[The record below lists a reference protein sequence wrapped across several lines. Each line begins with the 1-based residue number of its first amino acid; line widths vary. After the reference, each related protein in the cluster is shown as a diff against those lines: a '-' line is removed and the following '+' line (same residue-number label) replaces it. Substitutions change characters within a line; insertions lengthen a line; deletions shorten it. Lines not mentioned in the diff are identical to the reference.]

1 MYDDHY
7 GLNGRPFQ
15 LTPDPRF
22 WYETATHR
30 KAMAYLGYGLSQGEG
45 FIVITGD
52 VGAGKTTLVGH
63 LMATVDRDRLQAIK
77 IVSTQIEADDL
88 LRMVGNGLDLQT
100 DGMTKAQLLTA
111 IERGLHATARSGRR
125 TLLIVDEAQ
134 ALPVSALEELR
145 MLSNFQAG
153 GHALLQI
160 FLLGQPEF
168 RERLHGSDRLEQL
181 RQRVIATH
189 HLDPMEREEVAP
201 YMIHRLGVVGWTG
214 RPHFTDDA
222 FAALYSGSDG
232 VPRRLNQLA
241 GRVLMFGAIEQL
253 DTIDAEV
260 VNTVLADISNDTPA
274 ETPAPAPVA
283 QKASAQPQSA
293 VVRPIRPVDAL
304 PDPALLA
311 RIESLE
317 SRADEPGADQSLMQA
332 IASIESRL
340 ENVSAGPRGDRGILA
355 RLTSLEA
362 RVEQVPKLDPALPER
377 IASVE
382 ARTDQIAG
390 VVADVDQMFR
400 EDLIT
405 LGTAIEQTAARI
417 PEADAAARERLGVLE
432 ARFEQLAADM
442 AIPAIEAQLGSLEER
457 FEALAARRP
466 EVDPA
471 TEAQLAALEARLDE
485 VAGRPVQ
492 TDPAVTDHLGSL
504 EAAMAQLSA
513 RPSDL
518 PPATKAR
525 LAVLETQVEEALE
538 ASSAGDPASRAR
550 IASLEAR
557 VEEQDAALRRVLT
570 LLVDWVE
577 GEGSHDMAGLR
588 RDLR

>member
-22 WYETATHR
+22 WFDTATHR

-63 LMATVDRDRLQAIK
+63 LMATIDRDRLQAIK

-88 LRMVGNGLDLQT
+88 LRMVGNGLDLDT

-189 HLDPMEREEVAP
+189 HLEPMEREEVAP
-201 YMIHRLGVVGWTG
+201 YMRHRLGVVGWTG

-222 FAALYSGSDG
+222 FAALYDGSDG

-241 GRVLMFGAIEQL
+241 GRVLLFGAIEQR

-260 VNTVLADISNDTPA
+260 VNTVLADISSDAPEKSEPLPIVKATEPTTP
-274 ETPAPAPVA
+274 P
-283 QKASAQPQSA
+283 
-293 VVRPIRPVDAL
+293 RPIRHTQDDDIVTPESE
-304 PDPALLA
+304 LLA
-311 RIESLE
+311 RIASLE
-317 SRADEPGADQSLMQA
+317 SRAQEPGAPDQSLMQA

-340 ENVSAGPRGDRGILA
+340 ENVSAGPRVDRGILA

-362 RVEQVPKLDPALPER
+362 RVENAPKVDPALAER
-377 IASVE
+377 LASVE
-382 ARTDQIAG
+382 GRTDQIVIAMSG
-390 VVADVDQMFR
+390 VDQTVR
-400 EDLIT
+400 DELAA
-405 LGTAIEQTAARI
+405 LEQTAARSAEI
-417 PEADAAARERLGVLE
+417 DTASEERLAALE
-432 ARFEQLAADM
+432 ARLEQLAARRHEAD
-442 AIPAIEAQLGSLEER
+442 PAI
-457 FEALAARRP
+457 
-466 EVDPA
+466 
-471 TEAQLAALEARLDE
+471 AALEARLDE
-485 VAGRPVQ
+485 LAARGPQ
-492 TDPAVTDHLGSL
+492 SDPAVADHLESL
-504 EAAMAQLSA
+504 EAAMEQLAA
-513 RPSDL
+513 RPTDL
-518 PPATKAR
+518 NPALTAR
-525 LAVLETQVEEALE
+525 LDALE
-538 ASSAGDPASRAR
+538 ARIDEASGDLASRAR

-577 GEGSHDMAGLR
+577 GDGSPDTAALR
-588 RDLR
+588 RDVR